1 MDPNLLFLLMQ
12 QSAIQ
17 NPDMEFL
24 RQLIAE
30 SRQPIPQDDAERLRM
45 LQGTGMGL
53 DSLTTL
59 KGDE

>member
-1 MDPNLLFLLMQ
+1 
-12 QSAIQ
+12 
-17 NPDMEFL
+17 MEFL

-30 SRQPIPQDDAERLRM
+30 SRQPIPQDDAEKLRM